1 MVDNR
6 EFMEIHQD
14 LISISFFT
22 RYCIITQSCVG
33 GLCEGLVAEAQ
44 VVVSQL
50 LGRVEGKKLKASD
63 ELEISS
69 GKLQGATG
77 QSAVDGFNV
86 ITGLGVVIWLNWER
100 LLV

>member
-33 GLCEGLVAEAQ
+33 GLCEGLAAEAQ

-50 LGRVEGKKLKASD
+50 LG
-63 ELEISS
+63 
-69 GKLQGATG
+69 
-77 QSAVDGFNV
+77 
-86 ITGLGVVIWLNWER
+86 LG
-100 LLV
+100 